1 MYAQQDLF
9 PSRSHNH
16 TIGKLCR
23 VFIAWRNFDI
33 GLEICFYRG
42 MDGYQQLWLTYGY
55 ALYLVAIQVM
65 IILMSRRYILFTRLV
80 RRNVVSVLATLL
92 YLMFSPLTYAGI
104 QTLQSTD
111 LHVSTPNGT
120 LQKSVWQFDGN
131 ILYLRSKHIPLF
143 TVALICSITMC
154 WFTFSLFLIQCL
166 QRRAHF
172 ICFRWVEKLR
182 PFFEAFTG
190 PCRDG
195 YRFWPG
201 FLLFMRSSLYILNTV
216 TFFSNTPLKKE
227 LTKMGTAAACIL
239 IMSLACA
246 FPHSVYKK
254 WSLNM
259 LEFSFFLNLC
269 ITSALL
275 VIFQDHYS
283 GRIVYTSV
291 SITILTFLGILT
303 YHVSLKIKFNVWC
316 TRLKLWLSRIGL
328 FQLGTQSPQENSDET
343 TSFLSQPLPHVIQ
356 YGQYRE
362 PLIDDTDN

>member
-1 MYAQQDLF
+1 M
-9 PSRSHNH
+9 
-16 TIGKLCR
+16 K
-23 VFIAWRNFDI
+23 
-33 GLEICFYRG
+33 
-42 MDGYQQLWLTYGY
+42 
-55 ALYLVAIQVM
+55 
-65 IILMSRRYILFTRLV
+65 RRK
-80 RRNVVSVLATLL
+80 
-92 YLMFSPLTYAGI
+92 PG
-104 QTLQSTD
+104 
-111 LHVSTPNGT
+111 
-120 LQKSVWQFDGN
+120 
-131 ILYLRSKHIPLF
+131 
-143 TVALICSITMC
+143 
-154 WFTFSLFLIQCL
+154 
-166 QRRAHF
+166 
-172 ICFRWVEKLR
+172 
-182 PFFEAFTG
+182 
-190 PCRDG
+190 
-195 YRFWPG
+195 FWPG

-239 IMSLACA
+239 TMSLACA
-246 FPHSVYKK
+246 FPHGVYKK

-343 TSFLSQPLPHVIQ
+343 TSFLFQPLPHVIQ